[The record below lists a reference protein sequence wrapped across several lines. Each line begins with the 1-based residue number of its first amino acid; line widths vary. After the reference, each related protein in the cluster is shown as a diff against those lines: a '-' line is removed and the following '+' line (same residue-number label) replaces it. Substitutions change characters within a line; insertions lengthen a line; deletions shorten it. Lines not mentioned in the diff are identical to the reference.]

1 MQDSLSNGTTLWG
14 LVKGVAQDSKL
25 LVKEEV
31 QLAKTE
37 LTEKVCHFGRQA
49 APVAIGAFLAY
60 AGLIAL
66 LFGIGLLG
74 AVGLQRAGLEPLLAG
89 AAGLGG
95 AGLLTA
101 AMGALFIRQSVKA
114 FSKESLKPE
123 KTVETLRNLKE
134 LPPGAKPVPQ
144 PEPEDTRTSKE
155 IKQSVLATEARLAS
169 SLDELE
175 RRVTFAGIREHAKE
189 GIQTHPYRWGLVA
202 MGTGLA
208 GSLLFKRTPKPG
220 LLTKPS
226 FLKWTAFAVRA
237 LLPLFSGKKQSE
249 SWFG

>member
-1 MQDSLSNGTTLWG
+1 MQDSLSHGTSLWT
-14 LVKGVAQDSKL
+14 LVKGVAYDGKL

-37 LTEKVCHFGRQA
+37 MTEKISQFGRKA

-66 LFGIGLLG
+66 LLGMGLLG
-74 AVGLQRAGLEPLLAG
+74 AFGLQQAGLAPLLAG

-95 AGLLTA
+95 VGLLTA
-101 AMGALFIRQSVKA
+101 AMGALFIRQRLKA

-123 KTVETLRNLKE
+123 KTVETLQNLKD
-134 LPPGAKPVPQ
+134 LPPGAKAVPAPE
-144 PEPEDTRTSKE
+144 PEPEDTRNSQE
-155 IKQSVLATEARLAS
+155 IKQSVLATEARLAN

-175 RRVTFAGIREHAKE
+175 RRLTFSDIREHARE

-208 GSLLFKRTPKPG
+208 GSLLFKRPPKPG
-220 LLTKPS
+220 

-237 LLPLFSGKKQSE
+237 LLPLFSPKKHRN
-249 SWFG
+249 GLLI

>member
-14 LVKGVAQDSKL
+14 LVKGVAQDGKL

-66 LFGIGLLG
+66 LLGIGLLG
-74 AVGLQRAGLEPLLAG
+74 AFGLQQAGLEPLLAG

-123 KTVETLRNLKE
+123 KTVETLQNLKE
-134 LPPGAKPVPQ
+134 LPPGAKPAPASPE
-144 PEPEDTRTSKE
+144 PEPEDTRNSQE
-155 IKQSVLATEARLAS
+155 IKQSVLATEARLAN

-175 RRVTFAGIREHAKE
+175 RRLTFADFREHAKE

-208 GSLLFKRTPKPG
+208 GSLLFKRSPKPG
-220 LLTKPS
+220 

-237 LLPLFSGKKQSE
+237 LLPLFSPKKHRN
-249 SWFG
+249 GLLI